1 MQFNYQNPFGWT
13 VSAAFVPLHKTVA
26 DTLTPPVSAQCPSAG
41 NNLLRFYVDNSVAA
55 TPRQD
60 VVYNDIAYQLE
71 FIEMYVPGLHKF
83 SSPPP
88 PPETSPGSST
98 PPVDSKVYDLEV
110 VLYHSTGAPTPSA
123 NQIPRQWLAVSV
135 FAVSRS
141 SFSLSQSFFYD
152 LIGTIFPMLNKTC
165 GTTTPLENIDHTL
178 KGITWDVPVTGGGKT
193 PSASATPVTSYK
205 EAAELGSPAIPI
217 TTRSYWSPYQL
228 LPAQKSFYVY
238 EGEFPYAPCFYTSV
252 KSTPPPVVTWVVLD
266 HPTTIN
272 LSDYNNLQTIINY
285 GAYLNTGTLYTPLP
299 LSSEAA
305 TAALYIA
312 YNNGK
317 LVDGNSENDK
327 FYVKCMKKSPVVA
340 GPKASGIIIENQQ
353 DALDQTAELAQLAG
367 GTTVPPP
374 NTISTYYTPPS
385 SPMST
390 LVFCFVFALLFFAM
404 FAASNWITEHNE
416 DGGGSTSRHI
426 QQWMVALLCI
436 ALFVMYGM
444 SFFTAA
450 LGVGIMPLI
459 TALMIVGLLIVVR
472 GVRWAMG
479 PRDDGSSFRGVWDF
493 ITNKTLLLVFSVV
506 LVVCIILIGIVIFSP
521 LHTIGSQINQTYTFY
536 YTTGSSPNIDYYI
549 GRRANITVKFSGF
562 TMDYN
567 NNYTV
572 GQSGYTSDKNP
583 ASWSTGGIGAGQ
595 TTSGGTGEGGTE
607 GIPTDSF
614 MLIPPGLL
622 NPSPD
627 NAIVQKVMAA
637 NQELADAE
645 GNDIPSVG
653 GLGIVTSV
661 TKGIVSD
668 IAPTPNIPIQ
678 MPQNLFP
685 SPSYSKTNS
694 SNTRYQLDTI
704 QNSGVDD
711 TEKASFYEQLQQN
724 QDALTQIL
732 NIYNTLMQASSIDP
746 LTNFIQAY
754 IHYAQRSTLE
764 WFQKAWQSN
773 NTYLTSDNIEK
784 IMVNSTTLAPL
795 YLYLKGLQYSDL
807 PQQQLDLPVP
817 ATAT

>member
-41 NNLLRFYVDNSVAA
+41 NNLLRFYVDNSVSA

-98 PPVDSKVYDLEV
+98 PPVTSKQYDLEV

-123 NQIPRQWLAVSV
+123 TTAGTQTSANTIPRQWLAVSV

-152 LIGTIFPMLNKTC
+152 LIGTIYPVLNQTC

-178 KGITWDVPVTGGGKT
+178 KDITWDVPVTGGGKT
-193 PSASATPVTSYK
+193 PSATPVASSK
-205 EAAELGSPAIPI
+205 DADVNGSPAIPI

-238 EGEFPYAPCFYTSV
+238 EGEFPYAPCFYTPV
-252 KSTPPPVVTWVVLD
+252 NSTPSPIVTWVVLD

-272 LSDYNNLQTIINY
+272 LSDYTNLQTIINY

-340 GPKASGIIIENQQ
+340 GPKASGIVIENQQ
-353 DALDQTAELAQLAG
+353 EALSQTAELAQLAG

-404 FAASNWITEHNE
+404 FAASNWVAEHNE
-416 DGGGSTSRHI
+416 DGGSTSRHI
-426 QQWMVALLCI
+426 QQWMIALLCI

-459 TALMIVGLLIVVR
+459 TALMIGLLLIAVKLVR
-472 GVRWAMG
+472 EYLFSK
-479 PRDDGSSFRGVWDF
+479 PPLNPSSSDSFIKQGIHMLKNNGFR
-493 ITNKTLLLVFSVV
+493 
-506 LVVCIILIGIVIFSP
+506 LIGYAILVACVIIIAVVIFSP
-521 LHTIGSQINQTYTFY
+521 LATIGSQIKQTYTFY
-536 YTTGSSPNIDYYI
+536 YTNGSSLQKEYYI
-549 GRRANITVKFSGF
+549 GRRANVTVEFSGF

-583 ASWSTGGIGAGQ
+583 ASWSTAGIGAAQ

-614 MLIPPGLL
+614 MLIPPSLINPL
-622 NPSPD
+622 PSPATSSATTISSEI
-627 NAIVQKVMAA
+627 NAGATQ
-637 NQELADAE
+637 
-645 GNDIPSVG
+645 
-653 GLGIVTSV
+653 TSPLINV
-661 TKGIVSD
+661 PL
-668 IAPTPNIPIQ
+668 PT
-678 MPQNLFP
+678 NLFP
-685 SPSYSKTNS
+685 SPSQYAFTQIGDTTIPNVSAT
-694 SNTRYQLDTI
+694 TQFTPDTI
-704 QNSGVDD
+704 STVGNSQ
-711 TEKASFYEQLQQN
+711 YESSYNEQYQKN
-724 QDALTQIL
+724 QDALGQIL
-732 NIYNTLMQASSIDP
+732 ETYNTLMQASSIDP

-754 IHYAQRSTLE
+754 IQYAQQSTLP
-764 WFQKAWQSN
+764 WFAAAWQSN
-773 NTYLTSDNIEK
+773 TTRLTSNNIEQ

-807 PQQQLDLPVP
+807 PQQQLDLPIANV
-817 ATAT
+817 AT